1 MAAVQSELVTE
12 LAARRTECTTLAD
25 SGLNDTLALL
35 LWVSEALQDQEKH
48 QLVMQVCVYNPIL
61 VYEMHRIS

>member
-35 LWVSEALQDQEKH
+35 LWVSEALQDEEKH
-48 QLVMQVCVYNPIL
+48 QLVMQVYV
-61 VYEMHRIS
+61 